1 MTDTCVVCGAVID
14 KEGSLVCWCCEHDD
28 MYTVNTD
35 LTNPLII
42 AVDFDGTLCADRFP
56 EIGAPNE
63 LIIGWLK
70 MIRREGHKLILW
82 TCRVD
87 ERLREA
93 VRWCADLGLYF
104 DTVNDN
110 IPENVAKYGT
120 NPRKV
125 FADLYIDD
133 KSVDGFRNAYD
144 ISKINYAI
152 SRRNKHGNNIQD

>member
-1 MTDTCVVCGAVID
+1 
-14 KEGSLVCWCCEHDD
+14 

-110 IPENVAKYGT
+110 IPENVAQYGT

-144 ISKINYAI
+144 ISKINYVI

>member
-14 KEGSLVCWCCEHDD
+14 KQGSLVCWCREHDD
-28 MYTVNTD
+28 MYTVGTD

-110 IPENVAKYGT
+110 IPENVAQYGT